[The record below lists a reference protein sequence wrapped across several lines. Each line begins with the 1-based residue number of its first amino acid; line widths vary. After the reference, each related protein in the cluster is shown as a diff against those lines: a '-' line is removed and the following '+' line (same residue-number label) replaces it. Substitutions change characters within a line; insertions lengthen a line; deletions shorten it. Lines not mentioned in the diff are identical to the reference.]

1 MICIFLFVLLLCMCC
16 VLHLSGEWEQQHT
29 RATKFFR
36 RCKPNKRTK
45 VSARTAVA
53 SRAKSLSEPV
63 AVASRR
69 VASRRRASSIRNTK
83 PFEPTTPATTATPTE
98 RTHTTLAQKPTTC
111 NNNKCNVMAISAGWW
126 RHGGTGCTFNTTH
139 SSQHNCKSHSDQGG
153 KCVYFLVL
161 YLQLAPCMCV
171 LVATRL

>member
-1 MICIFLFVLLLCMCC
+1 MCC

-63 AVASRR
+63 ADTSRR
-69 VASRRRASSIRNTK
+69 VASSHAVVHPQHKTLRTNNTSNSVQANTRHLSK
-83 PFEPTTPATTATPTE
+83 SQKAAATTNAMYGLLAGGGE
-98 RTHTTLAQKPTTC
+98 RWQHSEA
-111 NNNKCNVMAISAGWW
+111 
-126 RHGGTGCTFNTTH
+126 GCTFNTTH
-139 SSQHNCKSHSDQGG
+139 SSQHNAKSLSAQEG
-153 KCVYFLVL
+153 KCVCFYCCNWLRACASCLQQGYNSLVL
-161 YLQLAPCMCV
+161 QKSVC
-171 LVATRL
+171 